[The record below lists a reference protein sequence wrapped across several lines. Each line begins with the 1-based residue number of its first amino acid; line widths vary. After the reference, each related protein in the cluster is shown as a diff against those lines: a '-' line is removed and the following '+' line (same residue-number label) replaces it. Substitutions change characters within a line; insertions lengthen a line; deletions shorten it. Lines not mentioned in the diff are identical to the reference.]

1 MKARNGSQADLKQRQ
16 LQTLLQVKRTL
27 FLDGKGTALFKAASL
42 LSKLIYLRSASSPI
56 NRSLTI
62 EF

>member
-1 MKARNGSQADLKQRQ
+1 MTGRLGSQADLKQRQ
-16 LQTLLQVKRTL
+16 LQTLLQVKRTI
-27 FLDGKGTALFKAASL
+27 FLRGKGTALFKAASP

-62 EF
+62 DF